1 MDKPF
6 SVMCEDFKKELA
18 DLINNSSL
26 PPFVVES
33 ILQNYLIEI
42 NSIVKRQYQIDKA
55 KYDKF
60 ILNKDKKEKNEN
72 NEKDSI
78 FEEVVDA
85 V

>member
-6 SVMCEDFKKELA
+6 SVVCEDFKKELA

-26 PPFVVES
+26 PPFVIES

-42 NSIVKRQYQIDKA
+42 NSIVKKQYQIDKA

-60 ILNKDKKEKNEN
+60 ILSRN
-72 NEKDSI
+72 NIDNDKDSVI
-78 FEEVVDA
+78 EEVVEA